1 MLRESEVLMAHA
13 RRAEVHRQRK
23 NAAERAVRNAG
34 AVLVSAMIAEAAELE
49 RAMAYMGLDF
59 FGRMR
64 YVAENSEYVHSRD
77 RDEAIQIV
85 WLSNRQILIHRLM
98 SRELR
103 EEFDS
108 HYLGVWVQNSQP
120 WERERV
126 RHIMRAKL
134 NQRAWL
140 RELKRTQGALDFGS
154 EFQPGVLKIKG
165 PKG

>member
-1 MLRESEVLMAHA
+1 MLRDSEVMMAHA
-13 RRAEVHRQRK
+13 RRAVEHRHRQDD
-23 NAAERAVRNAG
+23 AERAIRNAG
-34 AVLVSAMIAEAAELE
+34 AVLVSAMIAEEAELKKS
-49 RAMAYMGLDF
+49 MAYMDLDF
-59 FGRMR
+59 YGRMR

-77 RDEAIQIV
+77 GNEAIQIV
-85 WLSNRQILIHRLM
+85 WMSNRQILIHRLIG
-98 SRELR
+98 RELR
-103 EEFDS
+103 EEFNS

-165 PKG
+165 PQG